1 MVFRLLDVDKS
12 STLNYSEL
20 RQAFD
25 AILKMTLTEEEFN
38 AAVAEMDKNSDGSVT
53 FVEFKKYFKK
63 QKKKKALIL
72 GKRLPNTSKVVPQG
86 GVGML
91 SLMMCAMVFVG
102 SVDGLPGHHGEN
114 TKTDTNVM
122 HLNPLVVP

>member
-25 AILKMTLTEEEFN
+25 AILKMTLTEEEFK

-53 FVEFKKYFKK
+53 FVEFKKYFM
-63 QKKKKALIL
+63 I
-72 GKRLPNTSKVVPQG
+72 R
-86 GVGML
+86 
-91 SLMMCAMVFVG
+91 
-102 SVDGLPGHHGEN
+102 
-114 TKTDTNVM
+114 
-122 HLNPLVVP
+122 

>member
-1 MVFRLLDVDKS
+1 MVFQILSVNTKN
-12 STLNYSEL
+12 TLSYTEV
-20 RQAFD
+20 REAFD
-25 AILKMTLTEEEFN
+25 AILKMTLTEEEFK
-38 AAVAEMDKNSDGSVT
+38 AAVAEMDTNSDGAIT
-53 FVEFKKYFKK
+53 FLEFKKYFHH
-63 QKKKKALIL
+63 QKKKKNLIL
-72 GKRLPNTSKVVPQG
+72 GKRVPNTSKVVPQG

-102 SVDGLPGHHGEN
+102 SVDGLPGHYGDN